1 MEFKRPETFEDILKL
16 QKHLDKSIHSARPR
30 CLRDI
35 KMSLIAECV
44 EFNEETK
51 ESHKTWKT
59 KTYDKAKE
67 LEELTDIYFFYAQYI
82 NFYAPTLEQEQFKE
96 LNDVF
101 MNIEKQEGFKVY
113 TNLISI
119 LDVIAEHFNFCPLS
133 NMLEKLLYLTY
144 KYGYTKDDILNC
156 YWEKWQKNMKRIG
169 KEWN

>member
-1 MEFKRPETFEDILKL
+1 MEFKRPETFEDMLKL
-16 QKHLDKSIHSARPR
+16 QKHLDKNIHSSRPR

-35 KMSLIAECV
+35 KLSLIAECV

-59 KTYDKAKE
+59 KPYDKAKE

-82 NFYAPTLEQEQFKE
+82 NFYAPTLEQEQFEE
-96 LNDVF
+96 LNNVF
-101 MNIEKQEGFKVY
+101 MNIEKQQGFKVY

-119 LDVIAEHFNFCPLS
+119 LDVIGELFNFCPLS